1 MTEEDVQQLKSD
13 IKHKEIEGCYIGL
26 KNHEIVEQIQLHAR
40 STFESLLS
48 INLMKKKSTRVLKS
62 KKITRDYIREKYGI
76 QRCQEFEQLEISQR
90 DYLSLP
96 RVQKVINL
104 TTKDL
109 EEMDDDAVLAA
120 VDDEDEDK
128 SLKRKETMKIIT
140 ESLIDSDQ
148 ELSIQKNSSDEEDP
162 LKIPESNIKTKNDHD
177 T

>member
-1 MTEEDVQQLKSD
+1 
-13 IKHKEIEGCYIGL
+13 
-26 KNHEIVEQIQLHAR
+26 
-40 STFESLLS
+40 
-48 INLMKKKSTRVLKS
+48 
-62 KKITRDYIREKYGI
+62 
-76 QRCQEFEQLEISQR
+76 
-90 DYLSLP
+90 
-96 RVQKVINL
+96 
-104 TTKDL
+104 
-109 EEMDDDAVLAA
+109 MDDDAVLAA